1 MDIQK
6 DFDAYTLI
14 SMMFENASIDSFKPL
29 WEMDKDAK
37 KWGYLLHMTY
47 CEDSYESVGGDYGYE
62 ENPPI
67 NLERVKYLEEL
78 IVFLEGLG
86 IEEVEP

>member
-14 SMMFENASIDSFKPL
+14 SMMFENASIDSFKQL

-37 KWGYLLHMTY
+37 KWGYLLNMTY
-47 CEDSYESVGGDYGYE
+47 CEDSYESVGGDHGYE

-67 NLERVKYLEEL
+67 NLERVKYLGEL

>member
-14 SMMFENASIDSFKPL
+14 SMMFKNASIDSFKQL

-37 KWGYLLHMTY
+37 KWGYLLNMTY
-47 CEDSYESVGGDYGYE
+47 CEDSYESVGGDHGYE

>member
-29 WEMDKDAK
+29 WQLTFAPAVCKDSLFSTTSLSSLVCRLFDMAILT
-37 KWGYLLHMTY
+37 G
-47 CEDSYESVGGDYGYE
+47 V
-62 ENPPI
+62 
-67 NLERVKYLEEL
+67 R
-78 IVFLEGLG
+78 
-86 IEEVEP
+86 